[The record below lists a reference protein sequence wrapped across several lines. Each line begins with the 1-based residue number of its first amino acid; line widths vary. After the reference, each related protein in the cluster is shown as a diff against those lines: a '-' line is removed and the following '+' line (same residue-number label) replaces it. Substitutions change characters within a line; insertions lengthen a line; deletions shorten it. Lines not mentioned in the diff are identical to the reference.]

1 MDITLPKRIDVSQTP
16 LKFANARIIT
26 VIGANGAGK
35 TRFCRKI
42 MEDVGDHAFRISALE
57 ALFPKKEVNTM
68 SGSIDM
74 LYSRIEARTQIVK
87 GDVDTEIEKLA
98 FLLFHDEFLSLL
110 KYKMLTLEHQSAPMS
125 TASPRLG
132 TGCSPTIKSCAK
144 AANCS
149 SKTTKVPTRWER

>member
-1 MDITLPKRIDVSQTP
+1 MDITLPKRIDVSQAP

-74 LYSRIEARTQIVK
+74 LYSSIEARTQIVK

-98 FLLFHDEFLSLL
+98 FLLFHDEFLS
-110 KYKMLTLEHQSAPMS
+110 ML
-125 TASPRLG
+125 
-132 TGCSPTIKSCAK
+132 
-144 AANCS
+144 
-149 SKTTKVPTRWER
+149 